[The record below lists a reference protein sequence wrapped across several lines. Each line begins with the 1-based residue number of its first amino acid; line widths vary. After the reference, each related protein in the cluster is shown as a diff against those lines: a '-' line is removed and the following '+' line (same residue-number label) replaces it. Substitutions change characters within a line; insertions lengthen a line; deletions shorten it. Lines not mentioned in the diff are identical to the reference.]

1 MNCIMK
7 LKNEDNTILSDQVNK
22 QILKL
27 RQKQLELNDSPR
39 TLLGRQLLTA
49 SRSTQIIIIF

>member
-1 MNCIMK
+1 MK